1 MEEVKWN
8 YFQYRKGYDYPVY
21 LRIRQDEATPK
32 FLHLLTEMGFGTL
45 SELEVR
51 KIPLQ
56 RAHTRML
63 SIQSASSRLQLQI
76 NGPDLLDKYGSESLS
91 LQMGMPVYTYKK
103 VGVMGLPH
111 SKTLWELAINSDIFH
126 TDQMVGVRVMLI
138 RFLSQALAS
147 EGVLCYWGTVKDG
160 SVIVMKQQDSF
171 GEAVVI
177 DVNKKMIFSNGDMLK
192 ISPSLK
198 IIRKDKDAG
207 HSGNLSREDII
218 GFLSVST
225 CLLSFQGIT
234 QSMKA
239 SIYKLSANV
248 AASYGKFEQTINL

>member
-1 MEEVKWN
+1 MEEIKWS
-8 YFQYRKGYDYPVY
+8 YYQYRKGYDYPVY

-32 FLHLLTEMGFGTL
+32 FLHLLTEMGFGAL
-45 SELEVR
+45 SEIESR

-56 RAHTRML
+56 RPYTRML

-76 NGPDLLDKYGSESLS
+76 NGPDLLDKYGAESLS
-91 LQMGMPVYTYKK
+91 LQMGMPVYTYRK
-103 VGVMGLPH
+103 VGIMGLPH

-126 TDQMVGVRVMLI
+126 TDQMVGIRIMLT
-138 RFLSQALAS
+138 RFLSQALAT

-171 GEAVVI
+171 GEAIVI
-177 DVNKKMIFSNGDMLK
+177 DVNRKVIFSNGDMLK

-207 HSGNLSREDII
+207 YNGNMSREDII

-234 QSMKA
+234 GPMKA
-239 SIYKLSANV
+239 AIYKLSANV
-248 AASYGKFEQTINL
+248 AASYGKFEPTLNL